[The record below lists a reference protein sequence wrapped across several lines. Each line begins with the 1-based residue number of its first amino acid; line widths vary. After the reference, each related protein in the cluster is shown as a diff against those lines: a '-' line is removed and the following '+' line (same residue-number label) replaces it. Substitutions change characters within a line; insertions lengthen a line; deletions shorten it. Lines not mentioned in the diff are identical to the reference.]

1 MFAALDRRDWT
12 ETRVDRADRYA
23 WWVVAVLTLVYSISY
38 IDRQMLSL
46 LIGPIRRDLHISDTQ
61 IGLLTGFAFAGV
73 YAVLGVLLGRI
84 ADTRNRIGLISM
96 SLAIW
101 SLATAACGLAAS
113 YNQLLLARL
122 ILGKFHPQAS
132 RPLPPGFVGSTVRIA
147 EAIDAWLRAITALR
161 GAMASHEL
169 DVRALADGHI
179 ARREDLAVQHE
190 GSGRRQ
196 PHRRRVGPPVAGL
209 GQPRGLRAAQDRRNS
224 GP

>member
-101 SLATAACGLAAS
+101 SLATAACG
-113 YNQLLLARL
+113 
-122 ILGKFHPQAS
+122 
-132 RPLPPGFVGSTVRIA
+132 
-147 EAIDAWLRAITALR
+147 
-161 GAMASHEL
+161 
-169 DVRALADGHI
+169 
-179 ARREDLAVQHE
+179 
-190 GSGRRQ
+190 
-196 PHRRRVGPPVAGL
+196 
-209 GQPRGLRAAQDRRNS
+209 
-224 GP
+224 